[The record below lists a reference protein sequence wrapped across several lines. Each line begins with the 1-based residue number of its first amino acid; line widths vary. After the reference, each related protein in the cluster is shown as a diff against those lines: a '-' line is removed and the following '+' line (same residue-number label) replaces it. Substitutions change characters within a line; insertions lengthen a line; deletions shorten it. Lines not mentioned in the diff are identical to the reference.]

1 MISVKKAVDGIRAG
15 IFSEDPNLQLRSAVD
30 AERMLK
36 NANPPLID
44 TFIEAGIVPRL
55 VSFME
60 KPELQHNV
68 VFILVQITSK
78 AFSDHQNQVF
88 VDAGAV
94 PHLISLLNS
103 DNSELILGSVLV
115 LLTIIKRRPEF
126 VIECGIVEPILRLA
140 RSEISVD
147 ILRLVSLTIMCL
159 IYGLI
164 AHQRSPQIAFIKK
177 MTPTLLELL
186 QYADDE
192 IVCHACKAV
201 SAAII
206 TTDAIEHAS
215 LINDFRIVP
224 HLVRLLDHGN
234 VDIVRESLDA
244 LSFII
249 SSAIDHADEVL
260 EAGAL
265 PIIAGLLKHET
276 SAVVSATRVIANVFC
291 GRADQIQKVIDA
303 QILQPLIEVLSTG
316 DFESRKVSVRAV
328 TNLSFKGTPAQIITL
343 CQHGVLK
350 PMCDLLASN
359 DDELV
364 DSLLKGIENIL
375 AAVKR
380 QGEAETVAGSVKD
393 CLSVG
398 NLLTHENEEVKKK
411 ALKIIKTYFG

>member
-1 MISVKKAVDGIRAG
+1 MISVQKAVDEIRAG

-44 TFIEAGIVPRL
+44 AFIEAGIVPRL

-68 VFILVQITSK
+68 VFIIVQITSK

-94 PHLISLLNS
+94 PHLISLLSS
-103 DNSELILGSVLV
+103 DNSELILGSVLA

-147 ILRLVSLTIMCL
+147 ILSLVSLTIMCL
-159 IYGLI
+159 I
-164 AHQRSPQIAFIKK
+164 AHQRSPQIDLIKK
-177 MTPTLLELL
+177 MTPTLLEFL
-186 QYADDE
+186 QHADNE
-192 IVCHACKAV
+192 IVHYACKAV
-201 SAAII
+201 SAAFLK
-206 TTDAIEHAS
+206 TDAIEHAS
-215 LINDFRIVP
+215 LIYDFGIVP
-224 HLVRLLDHGN
+224 NLVRLLDHGN
-234 VDIVRESLDA
+234 VDIVSYSLSA
-244 LSFII
+244 LSSII
-249 SSAIDHADEVL
+249 YSAIDHADEVL
-260 EAGAL
+260 NAGAL
-265 PIIAGLLKHET
+265 PIIAGLLMHAT
-276 SAVVSATRVIANVFC
+276 SEVVLMATRVITNVFA

-316 DFESRKVSVRAV
+316 DLKSRNASVRAV
-328 TNLSFKGTPAQIITL
+328 TNLSFTGTPAQITTL

-359 DDELV
+359 DVELV
-364 DSLLKGIENIL
+364 DLLLKGIENIL

-380 QGEAETVAGSVKD
+380 HGEAEAVAGSVKD

-398 NLLTHENEEVKKK
+398 NLLTHDNEEVKKK